1 MTAAAFVLYVQAE
14 KQIDRANELRQ
25 QSFLLA
31 DELRQSSDDLTRMV
45 RTYVATGDAI
55 WKRHYQEILD
65 IREGRSPR
73 PANYQGVYWDLV
85 MPDDARPSPS
95 KDAVPLLTL
104 MRQAGF
110 TGEEFSKLAEAK
122 TKSEPLLQQIFV
134 KRVAKSSDRS
144 VLLAPLARLW
154 IEVIRVKI
162 FGTLGRYDNIS
173 NLLNLLD
180 VLRVSGDLGQ
190 VSELH
195 VQSAKLRQDA

>member
-1 MTAAAFVLYVQAE
+1 MLQATVFVLGDVGQATWRRLDQLIFDVDGGFI
-14 KQIDRANELRQ
+14 KK
-25 QSFLLA
+25 LLC
-31 DELRQSSDDLTRMV
+31 LS
-45 RTYVATGDAI
+45 
-55 WKRHYQEILD
+55 ILLP
-65 IREGRSPR
+65 G
-73 PANYQGVYWDLV
+73 
-85 MPDDARPSPS
+85 
-95 KDAVPLLTL
+95 T
-104 MRQAGF
+104 
-110 TGEEFSKLAEAK
+110 
-122 TKSEPLLQQIFV
+122 EPLLQQIFV

-144 VLLAPLARLW
+144 VLLAPLARLR